1 MVTQVSTQVKII
13 ALVGVLLIAL
23 AGSALVFMPHAKSG
37 PVSVPSKP
45 AVKTPAGTGSHHHTA
60 PVHVKVV
67 EPAVDPQL
75 PAPLRAALERH
86 PLVVVGT
93 YDPQV
98 REDQLALAEARAGAS
113 EGHAGFVAVDLLDDK
128 VAGLLTG
135 KLPSGELLPT
145 PGILIYARPGKIVYR
160 FDGYLD
166 RAAIAQAVQDKR

>member
-1 MVTQVSTQVKII
+1 MT
-13 ALVGVLLIAL
+13 
-23 AGSALVFMPHAKSG
+23 
-37 PVSVPSKP
+37 
-45 AVKTPAGTGSHHHTA
+45 TPAGTGSHHRT

-98 REDQLALAEARAGAS
+98 REDQLALAETRAGAAQ
-113 EGHAGFVAVDLLDDK
+113 GHAAFLPVNLLDDR

-135 KLPSGELLPT
+135 KLPAGELLPT
-145 PGILIYARPGKIVYR
+145 PGTLIYARPGKIVYR

-166 RAAIAQAVQDKR
+166 RAAIAQAVKDSE

>member
-1 MVTQVSTQVKII
+1 VVTQVSPQLKII

-23 AGSALVFMPHAKSG
+23 AGSALVFMPRAKSG
-37 PVSVPSKP
+37 PVSAPSNP
-45 AVKTPAGTGSHHHTA
+45 VVTTPAGTGSHHPG

-67 EPAVDPQL
+67 RPAVDPQL
-75 PAPLRAALERH
+75 PAPLRAALGRH

-98 REDQLALAEARAGAS
+98 GEDQLALAEARAGAAQ
-113 EGHAGFVAVDLLDDK
+113 GHASFLAVNLLDDR

-135 KLPSGELLPT
+135 KLGSGELLPT
-145 PGILIYARPGKIVYR
+145 PGTLIYARPGKIVYR

-166 RAAIAQAVQDKR
+166 RAVIAQAVLDSK

>member
-1 MVTQVSTQVKII
+1 MVTQVSTKVKII

-37 PVSVPSKP
+37 PVSAPSKP
-45 AVKTPAGTGSHHHTA
+45 AVTTPVGTGSHHTV
-60 PVHVKVV
+60 PVRVKVV

-75 PAPLRAALERH
+75 PAPLRVALERH

-93 YDPQV
+93 YDPEV
-98 REDQLALAEARAGAS
+98 REDQLALAEARAGAA
-113 EGHAGFVAVDLLDDK
+113 EGHAGFVAVDLLDDH